1 MSKKNPQVTRR
12 QLLGGMAATFAAPYI
27 ITSKALGQ
35 GNTAAASNRITVAT
49 IGHGNQMPGH
59 FYSMRDRG
67 DTQLVA
73 VCDVQKNR
81 REEWKAKAEEKYK
94 GVTAYNDFRDVMARD
109 DIDAVVIATPDH
121 WHAIISIEAA
131 KAGKDIYCEKP
142 LTLTIREARDMV
154 NAVRRYGRVLQTGSQ
169 QRSSERF
176 RQACEIVRNGR
187 IGKISE
193 VYIGLPNNGRS
204 SEEKWVP
211 TEPIPEGFDYDLW
224 LGPAPY
230 KPFNSERVSGNY
242 GGGWRYFRDYSGGM
256 LTDWGAHHFD
266 IAQWGLGMDNS
277 GPVEVLPANGKDIKT
292 LTFRYPNG
300 VTMMNGLPKEAP
312 ENNGVL
318 FVGDAG
324 KVFVSRGQIKTWPE
338 ELVRIPT
345 AASEIQ
351 LYRSNNHIGNWV
363 ECIKSRDLPICDV
376 EVGARSVTVCHLGN
390 IAQWLQR
397 PIKWN
402 PQTEQIEGDAEAA
415 RWVDRPKRAPW
426 HV

>member
-1 MSKKNPQVTRR
+1 
-12 QLLGGMAATFAAPYI
+12 
-27 ITSKALGQ
+27 
-35 GNTAAASNRITVAT
+35 
-49 IGHGNQMPGH
+49 
-59 FYSMRDRG
+59 
-67 DTQLVA
+67 
-73 VCDVQKNR
+73 
-81 REEWKAKAEEKYK
+81 
-94 GVTAYNDFRDVMARD
+94 MARD

-121 WHAIISIEAA
+121 WHAIITIEAA

-142 LTLTIREARDMV
+142 LSLTIREARQMA
-154 NAVRRYGRVLQTGSQ
+154 NAVRRYGRVLQTGSM
-169 QRSSERF
+169 QRSMGQF

-187 IGKISE
+187 IGKVRE

-211 TEPIPEGFDYDLW
+211 AEPIPEGFDYNMW

-277 GPVEVLPANGKDIKT
+277 GPVEVLPADGKEIKT
-292 LTFRYPNG
+292 LTYRYPNG
-300 VTMMNGLPKEAP
+300 AVMMNGLPKDAP
-312 ENNGVL
+312 EGNGVL
-318 FVGDAG
+318 FVGDSG

-338 ELVRIPT
+338 EMVRIPT
-345 AASEIQ
+345 AANEIQ

-363 ECIKSRDLPICDV
+363 DCIKSRDLPICDV

-402 PQTEQIEGDAEAA
+402 PQTEQIEGDPEAA
-415 RWVDRPKRAPW
+415 RWVDRPHRSPW